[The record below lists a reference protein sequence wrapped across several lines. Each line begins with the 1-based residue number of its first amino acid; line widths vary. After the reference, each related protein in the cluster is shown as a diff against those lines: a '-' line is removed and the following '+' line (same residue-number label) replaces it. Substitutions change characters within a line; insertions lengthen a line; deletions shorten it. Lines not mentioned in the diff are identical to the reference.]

1 MSHQVS
7 SSPSLPPPNHD
18 SPSFLHRLR
27 AHNLARIQYFG
38 YGLNDWSSLEWAG
51 AASGEVGEAT
61 NVAKKIRRLD
71 FKSVTS
77 RNHNIDG
84 LRQDLA
90 DEISDALTYLDILA
104 AQNGIDLEEAMK
116 KKFNE
121 VSERVAYPHTLN

>member
-27 AHNLARIQYFG
+27 AHNLARVQCFG
-38 YGLNDWSSLEWAG
+38 YRLKDWSSLEWAG
-51 AASGEVGEAT
+51 AAAGEMGEAA
-61 NVAKKIRRLD
+61 NVAKKLRRLD

-77 RNHNIDG
+77 RKHKADD

-90 DEISDALTYLDILA
+90 DELSDTLTYIDLLA